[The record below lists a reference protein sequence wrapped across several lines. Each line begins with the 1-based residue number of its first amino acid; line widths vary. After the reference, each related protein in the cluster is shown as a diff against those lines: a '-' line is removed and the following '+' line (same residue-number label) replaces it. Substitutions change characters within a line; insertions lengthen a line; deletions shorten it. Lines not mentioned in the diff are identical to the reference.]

1 VASSAPGQLSPHLNA
16 EQTMT
21 DLKRLTDSAIASW
34 KQQLSRIDQIVAA
47 SADADLER
55 EIAPGRNRLYYLV
68 GHLAVVHDRMFP
80 LLGVGERRYQ
90 QLDKPFLEDADSK
103 KSDLPAAELRRI
115 WSDVNTRLTA
125 ALEQLEPDV
134 WLTRHNSVSDE
145 DFAKDPLRNRLSLL
159 MNRTT
164 HAAFHL
170 GQMRLISP
178 ST

>member
-1 VASSAPGQLSPHLNA
+1 MNGVPSLGQSPPAPSPSVAPSAPGHLSPHLNA

-90 QLDKPFLEDADSK
+90 QLDKPFLEDADS
-103 KSDLPAAELRRI
+103 
-115 WSDVNTRLTA
+115 
-125 ALEQLEPDV
+125 
-134 WLTRHNSVSDE
+134 
-145 DFAKDPLRNRLSLL
+145 
-159 MNRTT
+159 
-164 HAAFHL
+164 
-170 GQMRLISP
+170 
-178 ST
+178 